1 MLTEREYR
9 PVTHFALAGGDR
21 TRSGGAIE
29 LVLCFR
35 VEVIGALGLASR
47 GFLGLPGALQ
57 AIRAEIETA
66 VDRSRLRRSCGAT
79 LTAALVQ
86 PLSIGFTG
94 KPA

>member
-21 TRSGGAIE
+21 TRSRGAIE

-35 VEVIGALGLASR
+35 VEVIGALSLRRQSSLVSLRFAADPR
-47 GFLGLPGALQ
+47 
-57 AIRAEIETA
+57 RDRTA
-66 VDRSRLRRSCGAT
+66 VDRFWVRRSLRRYSDRR
-79 LTAALVQ
+79 
-86 PLSIGFTG
+86 LSFNLADCIRR